1 MDKKDTT
8 KIFWSNVNTARVAR
22 GMTWDELGRE
32 CSHDGHT
39 LMSLKAMNRT
49 PSFEFALEIAGAL
62 STSIEALSEEDHVHV
77 ERSGTMTDVLAC
89 AARGLSDE
97 DVILLVRIAEVMKE
111 TRGIRYIIEDEGV
124 NDKDQI
130 VADLRRRYL

>member
-1 MDKKDTT
+1 MEKKDAT
-8 KIFWSNVNTARVAR
+8 KIFWNNVNASRVAR

-62 STSIEALSEEDHVHV
+62 STSIEALAQEGQEHEH
-77 ERSGTMTDVLAC
+77 RSGSMTDVLAS
-89 AARGLSDE
+89 AARGLGDE
-97 DVILLVRIAEVMKE
+97 DIVLLVRIAETLKE
-111 TRGIRYIIEDEGV
+111 SRGIRYKMDDECEDENEQV
-124 NDKDQI
+124 M
-130 VADLRRRYL
+130 AELRRRYL

>member
-39 LMSLKAMNRT
+39 LMSLT

-111 TRGIRYIIEDEGV
+111 TRGIRYTIEDEGV